1 MSGLVVVAE
10 GAFQVTDPS
19 DGPGSPSTRWVDAF
33 PWIEVAAFWH
43 SPTDTAATELDRDLL
58 AGEWWSRPIE
68 KFGPGQRGKV
78 FQLVAELALERLTR
92 WPIEII
98 FPHLRRD
105 VPLAGLMV
113 STRARNMFMRQGY
126 VVTGDLLG
134 LDLRDLLDTPN
145 IGVGTVDSILQVL
158 AAVSITTMG
167 SPDRSPAETPAS
179 THAEQ
184 HDHGDARHRWRE
196 EMIKDMTLLADWNAA
211 LGFPDHTLL
220 WKEPP
225 PGTPAPILQARQRVK
240 SISSADVL
248 GPAAHHLDAAQLVKN
263 ALDALD
269 ERAQLVLTRRMFA
282 DKPQTLDDLGR
293 ELHVTRERVRQIE
306 SKARSAIVEL
316 LGQGGVLE
324 YIATT
329 LRNVIAPVVALDALE
344 ALLPAVAKVV
354 EGVGKPVWRILD
366 RLDDSY
372 EIEDGWCAAPSIA
385 GARDAMQT
393 RLQELADRHGVV
405 RLEDVGPVGA
415 YQPEPQ
421 SGLPTLRRWL
431 TYCGYTLIG
440 EHVLTKTRGVADCA
454 AALLSIRSAPLGSQE
469 ILDLLHQDRSL
480 GTLKNAMAGDER
492 FERVDR
498 DRWALA
504 EWGLEAYVGIRALVR
519 EEIGRS
525 GGQIGQE
532 ELVERITGRYNVS
545 ASSVIAYAS
554 AAPFENKG
562 GVVRM
567 LSADK
572 DVRKTPERTRRLFRR
587 PTQWAYR
594 LTVTK
599 EHLRGS
605 GCPAPVAIARILN
618 LHPGESR
625 QLPSDLGPQ
634 SIGWPGTQPTFG
646 TIRRFLLD
654 QDAEVGGE
662 VMLTLDDDGSFGVEP
677 VVTRGLD
684 PLEQALVLAGITAP
698 HLCEH
703 PRAAL
708 ARAIGLPA
716 DSQTPIVIGGYRDR
730 GDDDIADML
739 ITVRERLED
748 GVSPSRVA
756 DADID
761 EIMRLL

>member
-1 MSGLVVVAE
+1 VLGLVIVAE
-10 GAFQVTDPS
+10 GSVQVADPT
-19 DGPGSPSTRWVDAF
+19 GELGSPSARWVDAF

-43 SPTDTAATELDRDLL
+43 SPTVEGATAEDRELL
-58 AGEWWSRPIE
+58 AGEWWSTPIDT
-68 KFGPGQRGKV
+68 FGPGQRGRV
-78 FQLVAELALERLTR
+78 FALVAELALERLTR

-98 FPHLRRD
+98 FPHLGRD

-113 STRARNMFMRQGY
+113 STRARSMFMRQGY

-145 IGVGTVDSILQVL
+145 VGVGTVDSILQVL
-158 AAVSITTMG
+158 AAVSITTTG
-167 SPDRSPAETPAS
+167 SPDTSATATPAG
-179 THAEQ
+179 T
-184 HDHGDARHRWRE
+184 DAGRSDDRGAGRPWRE
-196 EMIKDMTLLADWNAA
+196 EMVKDMTLLAEWNAA
-211 LGFPDHTLL
+211 LGAAGHALL
-220 WKEPP
+220 GEEPP
-225 PGTPAPILQARQRVK
+225 PGTPAPILQARQRLN

-248 GPAAHHLDAAQLVKN
+248 GPAAHHLDAAQLVKS

-324 YIATT
+324 HVATT
-329 LRNVIAPVVALDALE
+329 LRNVISPVLALDDLE
-344 ALLPAVAKVV
+344 ALLPVVAKIV
-354 EGVGKPVWRILD
+354 EGVGQPVWRILD

-405 RLEDVGPVGA
+405 RLDDVEPVGM

-421 SGLPTLRRWL
+421 SGQVLRRWL

-440 EHVLTKTRGVADCA
+440 EHALTKTRSVADCA
-454 AALLSIRSAPLGSQE
+454 AALLSIRSTPLGSQE
-469 ILDLLHQDRSL
+469 ILELLHQDRSL

-554 AAPFENKG
+554 AAPFESKG
-562 GVVRM
+562 GIVRM

-594 LTVTK
+594 LSVTK

-618 LHPGESR
+618 LHPGGSR
-625 QLPSDLGPQ
+625 QLPSVLGPQ
-634 SIGWPGTQPTFG
+634 SVGWPGTQPTFG

-654 QDAEVGGE
+654 QDAEVGSE

-677 VVTRGLD
+677 VVTLGLD
-684 PLEQALVLAGITAP
+684 PLAHALVLAGITAP
-698 HLCEH
+698 DRCER

-730 GDDDIADML
+730 GDDDIADLL
-739 ITVRERLED
+739 ITVREQLED
-748 GVSPSRVA
+748 GVSPSPVP